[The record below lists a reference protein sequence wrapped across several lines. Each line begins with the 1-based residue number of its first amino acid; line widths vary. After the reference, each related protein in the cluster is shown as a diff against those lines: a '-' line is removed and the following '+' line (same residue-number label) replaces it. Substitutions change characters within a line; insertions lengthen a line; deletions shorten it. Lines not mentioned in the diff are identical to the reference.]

1 MNPLDRLPLMRQGL
15 LTIAFSI
22 VAPSAGAAQTPAVV
36 WATDSTT
43 PCVGITVAITADAE
57 KMQALVG
64 PRWRVVPSNGGMAS
78 ASLFITSCPRST
90 IGNRRVG
97 PATIAAVILAVEV
110 RADTAGSAR
119 VPVVPLV
126 FGDSGAPVPE
136 LFRAHA
142 FAVRSASVTLDVD
155 SAASPHRVVFS
166 VATQAGRIDGSAIP
180 AGGSTTRSLDSRLSG
195 TDATRASEFSGPE
208 WMRRSQASA
217 TVRATGATLFSEL
230 GLTTMPTTA
239 LYDAGFGWRFAF
251 HVK

>member
-1 MNPLDRLPLMRQGL
+1 MRLGL

-22 VAPSAGAAQTPAVV
+22 IALSPGVAQTPAVV
-36 WATDSTT
+36 WATDSTA

-64 PRWRVVPSNGGMAS
+64 PRWRVVPSKGGTAS
-78 ASLFITSCPRST
+78 ASLFITRCPRST
-90 IGNRRVG
+90 IGSRRVG
-97 PATIAAVILAVEV
+97 PATIAAVILAVEA
-110 RADTAGSAR
+110 RADTAGSTRA
-119 VPVVPLV
+119 PVVPLV
-126 FGDSGAPVPE
+126 FGDSGAPVTE
-136 LFRAHA
+136 VFRVHA

-155 SAASPHRVVFS
+155 SSASPHRVAFA

-180 AGGSTTRSLDSRLSG
+180 GGGSTLRSLDSRLFG

-217 TVRATGATLFSEL
+217 TVRATGTTLFSEL
-230 GLTTMPTTA
+230 GVTTMPTTA

-251 HVK
+251 QVK